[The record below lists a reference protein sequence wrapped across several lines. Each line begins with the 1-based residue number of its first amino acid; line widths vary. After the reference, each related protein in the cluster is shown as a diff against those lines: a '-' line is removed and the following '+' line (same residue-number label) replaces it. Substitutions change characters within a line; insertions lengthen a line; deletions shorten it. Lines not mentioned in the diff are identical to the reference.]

1 MHRLALFASLAVIAT
16 AAIILAQVFSK
27 ALAQEHSHPP
37 QDEAI
42 HDKFYSTWFMP
53 DNPAKSC
60 CNKADCYP
68 TEMKYVDGTVYARR
82 REDGKFLAIPA
93 QKVERN
99 RDNPDGRSHLCAPPP
114 ESLYPPDTVFCFS
127 LGGGT

>member
-1 MHRLALFASLAVIAT
+1 MVSLRKWMGLAFGAAALVLMAS
-16 AAIILAQVFSK
+16 AAA
-27 ALAQEHSHPP
+27 AQEHRHPP
-37 QDEAI
+37 QDEEL
-42 HDKFYSTWFMP
+42 HEKFYSTWHMP

-68 TEMKYVDGTVYARR
+68 TEMKYVDGNVYARR
-82 REDGKFLAIPA
+82 REDGKYLAIPA

-114 ESLYPPDTVFCFS
+114 SSLYPADTVFCFS